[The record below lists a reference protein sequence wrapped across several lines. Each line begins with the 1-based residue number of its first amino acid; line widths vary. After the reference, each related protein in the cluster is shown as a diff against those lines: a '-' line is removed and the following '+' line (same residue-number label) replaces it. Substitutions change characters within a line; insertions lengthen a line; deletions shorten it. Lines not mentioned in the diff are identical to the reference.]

1 MAIDLISAGVKLY
14 YAVETT
20 PGSRPTTL
28 SGYTQLLG
36 VKEIPEINPEP
47 ETIESTTLD
56 NIEYKTYVEGLKDL
70 GGSLGFTFN
79 LTQEFVTA
87 WEELISASTAGE
99 EDQLSTWFVIIIP
112 GITKALYF
120 KGKPSPLGLP
130 AISVNSLLEITAYI
144 VPTGEP
150 QWLAKPT
157 QQSVSGFNIT
167 FEENGGITIPDIEGA
182 TKLPNPLPI
191 PTKENHTFLGW
202 YYDSD
207 FINEAL
213 AGDLLTG
220 DVTLYAK
227 WQINN

>member
-14 YAVETT
+14 YSIEGT
-20 PGSRPTTL
+20 PGARPTIL
-28 SGYTQLLG
+28 SDYTQLLG

-87 WEELISASTAGE
+87 WEELITASITGE
-99 EDQLSTWFVIIIP
+99 AEQKKTWFVIIIP

-120 KGKPSPLGLP
+120 TGKPSPLGLP

-157 QQSVSGFNIT
+157 
-167 FEENGGITIPDIEGA
+167 E
-182 TKLPNPLPI
+182 
-191 PTKENHTFLGW
+191 
-202 YYDSD
+202 
-207 FINEAL
+207 
-213 AGDLLTG
+213 
-220 DVTLYAK
+220 
-227 WQINN
+227 

>member
-14 YAVETT
+14 YSIEAT
-20 PGSRPTTL
+20 PGARPTTL
-28 SGYTQLLG
+28 SDYTQLLG

-47 ETIESTTLD
+47 ETIEATTLD

-79 LTQEFVTA
+79 LTQDFVTA
-87 WEELISASTAGE
+87 WEKLISDSTDGE
-99 EDQLSTWFVIIIP
+99 AEQKKTWFVIIIP

-120 KGKPSPLGLP
+120 TGKPSPLGLP

-157 QQSVSGFNIT
+157 QSQ
-167 FEENGGITIPDIEGA
+167 
-182 TKLPNPLPI
+182 
-191 PTKENHTFLGW
+191 
-202 YYDSD
+202 
-207 FINEAL
+207 
-213 AGDLLTG
+213 
-220 DVTLYAK
+220 
-227 WQINN
+227 